1 MFTKQILPVL
11 AAAAGVV
18 SAASSTNVCKQSTF
32 TINSQADI
40 TALLSCTT
48 LTGDVVIGNQTD
60 ATLDF
65 TGIDTIDGDLTLL
78 NNKLVSS
85 LKSTTT
91 TKISGAFHLQNLTT
105 LSTLS
110 FTELTSVGSINF
122 VSLTNIDVLTF
133 TAGIKTASSIV
144 VSDTFLSSLDG
155 VDVVSADTININNN
169 RRLVSY
175 TSSLGNLTNLLNI
188 NANGLDLQVSFPELI
203 WIANMTI
210 SNVSSFSVPSLKTVN
225 GSMRFDSNFFTSFS
239 APNLTATTSG
249 DVSFVSNA
257 QLSNI
262 TLPQLTTIGGGF
274 LLANNTAQDKV
285 NGFNKL
291 KTVGGAVNM
300 RGNFTEY
307 VFDCPLHE
315 SFSTSFQ
322 DIVLTQVFLSIE
334 LPALSDVKGSFDI
347 VSTGDISASCATFKK
362 LAPASQGGGGEIQ
375 GKYTCQSNNAEA
387 NSDTN
392 PTSTSSSGSSSSTG
406 TSGNGNAAAGIS
418 VNSLAVL
425 GLAGV
430 AVIAQM
436 L

>member
-1 MFTKQILPVL
+1 MFSKQILSVL
-11 AAAAGVV
+11 AAAGVA
-18 SAASSTNVCKQSTF
+18 SAASSSNICKQDTF

-40 TALLSCTT
+40 TDLLSCTT

-65 TGIDTIDGDLTLL
+65 TGIKVIDGDLSLL
-78 NNKLVSS
+78 NNNLVST
-85 LKSTTT
+85 LKSDTTT
-91 TKISGAFHLQNLTT
+91 EISGAFHLQNLTT

-110 FTELTSVGSINF
+110 FGDLTSVGSINW
-122 VSLTNIDVLTF
+122 VSLTALDVLTF
-133 TAGIKTASSIV
+133 TAGIKSAKSIV

-155 VDVVSADTININNN
+155 LDVASADTININNN

-175 TSSLGNLTNLLNI
+175 SSSLGNLTTLLNI

-210 SNVSSFSVPSLKTVN
+210 SNVSSFDVPSLKVVN
-225 GSMRFDSNFFTSFS
+225 GSMRFDSNFFTSFN
-239 APNLTATTSG
+239 APNLTETTSG
-249 DVSFVSNA
+249 DISFVSNA
-257 QLSNI
+257 ELTNI
-262 TLPQLTTIGGGF
+262 TIPMLTTIGGGF
-274 LLANNTAQDKV
+274 LIANNTAMDKV
-285 NGFNKL
+285 TGFPKL

-300 RGNFTEY
+300 RGNFT
-307 VFDCPLHE
+307 D
-315 SFSTSFQ
+315 
-322 DIVLTQVFLSIE
+322 IE
-334 LPALSDVKGSFDI
+334 LPALNDVKGAFDI
-347 VSTGDISASCATFKK
+347 VSTGDISSSCSTFKK
-362 LAPASQGGGGEIQ
+362 LAPSSQGGGGQIQ
-375 GKYTCQSNNAEA
+375 GKYTCDSNNAEA

-392 PTSTSSSGSSSSTG
+392 PTSTGSSSGSSATG
-406 TSGNGNAAAGIS
+406 SSGNGNAAAGIS

>member
-1 MFTKQILPVL
+1 MFSKQILPVL

-18 SAASSTNVCKQSTF
+18 SAASSSTDVCKQSTF

-40 TALLSCTT
+40 SALLSCTT

-65 TGIDTIDGDLTLL
+65 TGIKVIDGDLTLL
-78 NNKLVSS
+78 NNNLVST
-85 LKSTTT
+85 LKSSTTT
-91 TKISGAFHLQNLTT
+91 EISGAFHLQNLTT
-105 LSTLS
+105 LSTLA
-110 FTELTSVGSINF
+110 FTELTSVGSINW
-122 VSLTNIDVLTF
+122 VSLTAIDVLTF
-133 TAGIKTASSIV
+133 TAGISTASSIV

-155 VDVVSADTININNN
+155 VDVASADTININNN

-175 TSSLGNLTNLLNI
+175 TSSLGNLTTLLNI

-210 SNVSSFSVPSLKTVN
+210 SNVSSFSVPSLQTVN

-257 QLSNI
+257 QLTNI
-262 TLPQLTTIGGGF
+262 TLPQLTSIGGGF

-291 KTVGGAVNM
+291 KTVGGAINM
-300 RGNFTEY
+300 RGNFT
-307 VFDCPLHE
+307 D
-315 SFSTSFQ
+315 
-322 DIVLTQVFLSIE
+322 IE
-334 LPALSDVKGSFDI
+334 LPALNDVKGAFDI

-362 LAPASQGGGGEIQ
+362 LSPASQGGGGQIQ
-375 GKYTCQSNNAEA
+375 GKYTCQSNDAEA

-392 PTSTSSSGSSSSTG
+392 PSSTSSSSGSSATG